1 MNTLSRAIRTVL
13 REEETGGDGSFGGG
27 LAPAEGQIPAPTP
40 QPTPTS
46 DHRPSTSQ
54 IRAAQEIDDSSLDPD
69 EDFMSIVG
77 DMPESENFDEDQSPG
92 TPPPTPQPPAQAPAA
107 QPQPI
112 QQPAPQKEEG
122 IQPPSPVQPAQ
133 PNGEVQPSV
142 GQPPEQSLQ
151 PPVQPQTPQEPQA
164 PVGPTAEEL
173 QAQANAVRQQLV
185 QSYTLDE
192 TALAQFEENP
202 GEVLST
208 MAANLH
214 MRVIQDITRG
224 VMNTLPQII
233 TTVVENQ
240 KRGQELEKQFFDK
253 WPKLADRKAEAIEV
267 AKLYRNVRKDLGPEA
282 FIQEAGMHA
291 MVLLGIPLDQAPQES
306 SIGVVPSPQTPPV
319 PPVQRGAPVI
329 PGGAQPQ
336 RNLFEVLSEED
347 IADD

>member
-1 MNTLSRAIRTVL
+1 MNTLSRAIRVVL
-13 REEETGGDGSFGGG
+13 REEETGGEGPFGGG
-27 LAPAEGQIPAPTP
+27 LALAESSIPAPTP
-40 QPTPTS
+40 QSTPTS
-46 DHRPSTSQ
+46 DHRPSTNQ
-54 IRAAQEIDDSSLDPD
+54 IRAAQEIDDSNLDPD
-69 EDFMSIVG
+69 EDFMSIVE
-77 DMPESENFDEDQSPG
+77 DIVESENFDEDPSPG
-92 TPPPTPQPPAQAPAA
+92 TPPPTSQPPAQAPAA

-112 QQPAPQKEEG
+112 QQPAPQKEGG
-122 IQPPSPVQPAQ
+122 IQPQSPVQPAQ
-133 PNGEVQPSV
+133 PNGEVQSPV
-142 GQPPEQSLQ
+142 GQSPEQFLQ
-151 PPVQPQTPQEPQA
+151 PPIQPQAPQEPQA

-173 QAQANAVRQQLV
+173 QAQANAIRQQLV

-202 GEVLST
+202 GEVLSA

-224 VMNTLPQII
+224 VMNTLPQVISS
-233 TTVVENQ
+233 VVESQ
-240 KRGQELEKQFFDK
+240 KRGQELERQFFTK
-253 WPKLADRKAEAIEV
+253 WPKLAERKAEAVEV
-267 AKLYRNVRKDLGPEA
+267 AKMYRNMRKDLGPEA

-291 MVLLGIPLDQAPQES
+291 MVLLGIPFDQAPQES
-306 SIGVVPSPQTPPV
+306 SGGTAPSPQIPPV